1 MSTNGWEPKKSWPIS
16 ATLTQE
22 TPKLSLESFL
32 PKVPQVL
39 PPEPPKPPALFELV
53 DPPTSPS
60 SMDRPSGGL
69 FQELLQGRPEAMY
82 LDSLDSPDKY
92 DEDLR
97 KLLSELVSTGRR
109 PSFEEHK
116 KLDAAVLTFMEAP
129 RAKAAP
135 PPKPALPKKLPE
147 FKRPEFTGGDEEVP
161 GPEPALGSGGNPR
174 PFWWL

>member
-1 MSTNGWEPKKSWPIS
+1 MSTNGWEPKKSLPTS
-16 ATLTQE
+16 STLTQE

-39 PPEPPKPPALFELV
+39 PPEPPKPPSLFELV
-53 DPPTSPS
+53 EQPS
-60 SMDRPSGGL
+60 STGRPSVGL
-69 FQELLQGRPEAMY
+69 FQELLQGRPEAIY
-82 LDSLDSPDKY
+82 LDSLENPDKY

-97 KLLSELVSTGRR
+97 QLLSELVSTGRR

-147 FKRPEFTGGDEEVP
+147 FKRPDFVDSDVGEEVP
-161 GPEPALGSGGNPR
+161 GPEPTLGSGGNPR